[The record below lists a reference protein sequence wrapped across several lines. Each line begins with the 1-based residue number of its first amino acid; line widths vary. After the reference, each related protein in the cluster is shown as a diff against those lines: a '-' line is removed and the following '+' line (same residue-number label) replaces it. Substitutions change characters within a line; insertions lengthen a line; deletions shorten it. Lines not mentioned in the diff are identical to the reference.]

1 MTEEELTIQLGDAI
15 QPGILEEPLPWQ
27 DGVIPFGLPGDAR
40 TMVFLKPSAL
50 TVITKHGKSS
60 VDKEVMGILLGHVFD
75 CPVSKKRYDK
85 VEAAIPSKLAKG
97 TGTRV
102 EFDHD
107 AWAEVLAQKEIL
119 YPSMRIIGWY
129 HTHPNLG
136 AFYSSADEFCHKFAF
151 PMAWQIGFTYDPT
164 NNSGAFFGW
173 DNDTEVALLEGFY
186 ELLEPNYTFSR
197 IANLGINWDFKRIT
211 VKRQERPGKAS
222 SHSRNI
228 NTPERLQQS
237 TPLIANPEPVR
248 VSHETQRRRS
258 TVPQGF
264 EDTAK
269 DGSRP
274 GNCLAWRRTLIII
287 LILLLIAIGILLFNL
302 PNLTFPLI
310 DP

>member
-15 QPGILEEPLPWQ
+15 QPVIPEEPMPWQ
-27 DGVIPFGLPGDAR
+27 DGVIPFGLPRDAR

-85 VEAAIPSKLAKG
+85 VEVAIPSKLAKG
-97 TGTRV
+97 TSTRV

-151 PMAWQIGFTYDPT
+151 PNAWQIGFTYDPV

-173 DNDTEVALLEGFY
+173 DNDAAIALLEGFY
-186 ELLEPNYTFSR
+186 ELLESNYTFSR

-211 VKRQERPGKAS
+211 VKRQERPGKAAS
-222 SHSRNI
+222 NSRSND
-228 NTPERLQQS
+228 TPERHQHSSL
-237 TPLIANPEPVR
+237 LIAHPEPVR
-248 VSHETQRRRS
+248 VSPMMQKRDNTGQ
-258 TVPQGF
+258 QGF
-264 EDTAK
+264 VDTSK
-269 DGSRP
+269 DWRKQVT
-274 GNCLAWRRTLIII
+274 CIAWKWALIIV
-287 LILLLIAIGILLFNL
+287 LILLFATIGTSLYIILV
-302 PNLTFPLI
+302 PK
-310 DP
+310 

>member
-15 QPGILEEPLPWQ
+15 QSGVPEEPMPWQ
-27 DGVIPFGLPGDAR
+27 DGVIPFGLPRDAH
-40 TMVFLKPSAL
+40 TVVFLKPSVL

-60 VDKEVMGILLGHVFD
+60 VDKEVMGMLLGHVFD
-75 CPVSKKRYDK
+75 CPVSKKRYAK
-85 VEAAIPSKLAKG
+85 VEVAIPSKLAKG
-97 TGTRV
+97 TSTRV

-151 PMAWQIGFTYDPT
+151 PNAWQIGFTYDPI

-173 DNDTEVALLEGFY
+173 DNDADIALLEGFY
-186 ELLEPNYTFSR
+186 ELLESNYTFSR

-228 NTPERLQQS
+228 NAPERLQHG
-237 TPLIANPEPVR
+237 TPPTAHPKPVG
-248 VSHETQRRRS
+248 VSSMIQKRGNTGHQ
-258 TVPQGF
+258 VLV
-264 EDTAK
+264 DTAK
-269 DGSRP
+269 DGSQP
-274 GNCLAWRRTLIII
+274 GNCLAWRWTLIIV
-287 LILLLIAIGILLFNL
+287 LILLLIAIGILLFNMS
-302 PNLTFPLI
+302 NLTFPLI